1 MSYRGIRK
9 VYGFWWSP
17 FIDWRVSHTRV
28 AIFHDY
34 FSFIGGGEKLVLTL
48 ARGLGADIITT
59 DVDRGLISKMGF
71 SDVNVLSLGPLAKAM
86 PLKQIQATMKFATC
100 DFRGKY
106 DFYIFSGNWAHHASR
121 KHRPNLFYCHTPVR
135 AFYDQRSN
143 TVNSLK
149 NPLARLAA
157 TAWIEAHSRLDKSSI
172 KNVER
177 IATTSRNTVRRIE
190 KYYNRSAV
198 VVYPPCDTSRFHYR
212 CDDGFWLSVNRLYPE
227 KRIEIQLKAFEQ
239 MPDER
244 LIIVGN
250 YGSGDHSATYAKKL
264 MAALPPNVSVY
275 KDLAEEELIDLYGR
289 CRGVI
294 STAVEEDFG
303 MTAVE
308 AMASGKPVI
317 APREGGY
324 LESIR
329 DGETGLL
336 IECTPEALV
345 EAVKTIS
352 TNPYKYKEACIEQAK
367 KFDVN
372 VFIKAMEELIHA
384 GIDNRG

>member
-1 MSYRGIRK
+1 M
-9 VYGFWWSP
+9 
-17 FIDWRVSHTRV
+17 SHTRV

-48 ARGLGADIITT
+48 ARHLGADVITT
-59 DVDRGLISKMGF
+59 DVERGLISKMGF
-71 SDVNVLSLGPLAKAM
+71 SDVNVLSLGSLVKAM
-86 PLKQIQATMKFATC
+86 PLKQIQATLKFATC

-106 DFYIFSGNWAHHASR
+106 DFYIFSGNWAHYAAKR
-121 KHRPNLFYCHTPVR
+121 HRPNLMYCYTPVR
-135 AFYDQRSN
+135 VFYDQRRN
-143 TVNSLK
+143 TINSLK

-157 TAWIEAHSRLDKSSI
+157 AIWTSIHSRFDKKSI
-172 KNVER
+172 KSVER
-177 IATTSRNTVRRIE
+177 IATTSNNTAKRIE
-190 KYYNRSAV
+190 KYYNRRAV
-198 VVYPPCDTSRFHYR
+198 VVYPPCDTSRFHYL

-227 KRIEIQLKAFEQ
+227 KRIEIQLKAFER

-250 YGSGDHSATYAKKL
+250 SGNGDHSVAYAKNLKA
-264 MAALPPNVSVY
+264 MLPPNVSIY
-275 KDLAEEELIDLYGR
+275 SDMPEEKLIDLYGR

-324 LESIR
+324 LESII

-336 IECTPEALV
+336 IECTPEALIK
-345 EAVKTIS
+345 AVKTIS
-352 TNPYKYKEACIEQAK
+352 KDPSSFKEACIKRAEE
-367 KFDVN
+367 FDVS
-372 VFIKAMEELIHA
+372 VFIKNIKSVIQDSRL
-384 GIDNRG
+384 